1 MTTAILE
8 NLLRMKKEQQKNKVS
23 EKLGKRTGMYI
34 DKFHF
39 KNHIGKECVQ
49 KRDPY
54 KIKPLNDVNTQAAE
68 QLFRDVDKHSNCQ
81 AMSEPHFFLFWL
93 YIFDLHILR

>member
-1 MTTAILE
+1 
-8 NLLRMKKEQQKNKVS
+8 MKWSGFDEDAATWEPSQNVPKFVQAYYKKDSTRLGRNIPNPVIKHSKKVANT
-23 EKLGKRTGMYI
+23 KLGKRTGMYI

-54 KIKPLNDVNTQAAE
+54 KIE
-68 QLFRDVDKHSNCQ
+68 
-81 AMSEPHFFLFWL
+81 
-93 YIFDLHILR
+93 